1 MADDDHDDDHDDVE
15 MIYKLH
21 IDISKGNQITNHQSE
36 VQI

>member
-1 MADDDHDDDHDDVE
+1 MDDHDDDHDDVE

-21 IDISKGNQITNHQSE
+21 IDISKGTNITNHQCE